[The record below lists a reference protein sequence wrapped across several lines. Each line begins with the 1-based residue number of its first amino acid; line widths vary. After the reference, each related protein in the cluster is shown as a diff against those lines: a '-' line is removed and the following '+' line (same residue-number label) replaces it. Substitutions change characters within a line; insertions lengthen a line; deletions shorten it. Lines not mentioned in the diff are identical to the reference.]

1 MNRFNT
7 TKGFLYA
14 SLGSIGWGISGV
26 CSQSLFMNYDLSSEW
41 LTAIRMVCSGVV
53 LLLLT
58 LPQGQIRHL
67 PDLGKSQGRPAAPGF
82 CVNRSSVVSVYVSR
96 SNQVFQFCH
105 CHGAPKS

>member
-41 LTAIRMVCSGVV
+41 LTAIRMVCSGV
-53 LLLLT
+53 
-58 LPQGQIRHL
+58 QIRHL

-96 SNQVFQFCH
+96 SNQVF
-105 CHGAPKS
+105 

>member
-58 LPQGQIRHL
+58 LPKAKSDTFRIWGQ
-67 PDLGKSQGRPAAPGF
+67 KPGTS
-82 CVNRSSVVSVYVSR
+82 CSSWLLR
-96 SNQVFQFCH
+96 
-105 CHGAPKS
+105 